1 MNLFMKFREFHN
13 YSGEIIYLDNKT
25 LSNQLEQ
32 FLVEV
37 RKSNGQEYKASSLYT
52 GFCAFARGISEIFE
66 EIRVV
71 NLFDNHKFKSLQRTL
86 DGRMKSIAN

>member
-1 MNLFMKFREFHN
+1 MNLFIKFCEFHN
-13 YSGEIIYLDNKT
+13 YSDEIIDLDNKT

-52 GFCAFARGISEIFE
+52 GF
-66 EIRVV
+66 V
-71 NLFDNHKFKSLQRTL
+71 SL
-86 DGRMKSIAN
+86 K